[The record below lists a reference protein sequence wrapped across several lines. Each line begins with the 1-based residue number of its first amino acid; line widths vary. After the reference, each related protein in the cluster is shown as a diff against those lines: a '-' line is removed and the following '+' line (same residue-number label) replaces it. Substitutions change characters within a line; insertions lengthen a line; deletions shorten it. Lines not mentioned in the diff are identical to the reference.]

1 VLGRDCERLVKAS
14 GNESMARKQTKVEM
28 RIDRMVAFVTK
39 SGVEPLDDGFDLRL
53 ITKITV

>member
-1 VLGRDCERLVKAS
+1 
-14 GNESMARKQTKVEM
+14 MARKQTKVEM

-39 SGVEPLDDGFDLRL
+39 TGVEPLGFDLRL